1 MFSKVRVKICGIT
14 NTADMDASIRYGTH
28 YAGLMFFEK
37 SPRFVNLNL
46 ARKLSL
52 YAGNQI
58 KKVAVTVNLDNQIL
72 DEIVKKVP
80 LDFIQLHGKET
91 PKRVREIKIRYNL
104 PVIKAIGVAEAADLE
119 MISLF
124 SDVADQ
130 LLIDAK
136 SSPSSILPG
145 GNGLNFDW
153 KLLKDV
159 EFQRPWLLAGGL
171 NSENAAE
178 AITLTGATQLDLSS
192 GVEKAPGLKDDTKI
206 SLFMSAI

>member
-1 MFSKVRVKICGIT
+1 MHSKVRVKICGIT
-14 NTADMDASIRYGTH
+14 NTADMDASIKYGTY

-46 ARKLSL
+46 AKKLSL
-52 YAGNQI
+52 HAGNKI
-58 KKVAVTVNLDNQIL
+58 KKVAVTVNLTNQIL
-72 DEIVKKVP
+72 DEIVNNVP

-91 PKRVREIKIRYNL
+91 PERVYEIKKRYKL
-104 PVIKAIGVAEAADLE
+104 PVIKAIGISELDDLDL
-119 MISLF
+119 ISLF
-124 SDVADQ
+124 KGVADQ

-136 SSPSSILPG
+136 SPSSSVLPG

-153 KLLKDV
+153 ELLKNF
-159 EFQRPWLLAGGL
+159 EFRCPWLLAGGL

-178 AITLTGATQLDLSS
+178 AITLTGARQLDLSS
-192 GVEKAPGLKDDTKI
+192 GVEKIPGLKDHRKI